1 MNEAGGDLTCSVE
14 CGWFNCPVETGN
26 TFILSHFSCS
36 KKKKYICQLGRKLQT
51 TELYLL
57 GYVYDSH

>member
-14 CGWFNCPVETGN
+14 CGRFNCPVETDN

-36 KKKKYICQLGRKLQT
+36 KKKKYICQLG
-51 TELYLL
+51 
-57 GYVYDSH
+57 